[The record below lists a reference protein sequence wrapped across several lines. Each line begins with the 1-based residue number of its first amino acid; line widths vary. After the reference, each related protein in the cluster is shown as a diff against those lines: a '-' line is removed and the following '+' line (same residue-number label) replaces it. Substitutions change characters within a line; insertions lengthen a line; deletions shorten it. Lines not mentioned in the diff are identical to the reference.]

1 MKVVEWSE
9 RYEGFCWFY
18 AMDAYKWNFFRN
30 TPLDSVKTDNYE
42 AERMYDL
49 SKSKD
54 CVSLA
59 VVNDLDDVICSGMI
73 YPVSFLSIYFYKRIG
88 VIDALAFSEDSP
100 EAVGLLI
107 AGLMGQAKRDKYD
120 FLSVTL
126 PSDSLNFIRALE
138 QIGFYYAEG
147 FTNMVGK
154 CDGQLL
160 PEVPE
165 VDSDVR
171 CLEESDFDAL
181 ESAYF
186 SSSFPSRYI
195 TDLFFNPIE
204 AKCLYVD
211 NFKRVWR
218 EVLGEVWVA
227 ELNGK
232 FAGALIGMTDKD
244 LKKDTG
250 IKTNARSGMGIIVD
264 PSARG
269 QGVASKLL
277 AVRDRWYFEQGIEW
291 QVLGANLSNVPML
304 RLLEKLGFYCG
315 NVNVTLHWRR

>member
-73 YPVSFLSIYFYKRIG
+73 YPVSFLSNYFHKRIG
-88 VIDALAFSEDSP
+88 VLDGLAFGEDYP
-100 EAVGLLI
+100 EAAKLLI
-107 AGLMGQAKRDKYD
+107 DSLMNQSYGSYD

-138 QIGFYYAEG
+138 RIGFYYAEG

-154 CDGQLL
+154 CEAQL
-160 PEVPE
+160 EYEIRGIQV
-165 VDSDVR
+165 VRSIKDSDF
-171 CLEESDFDAL
+171 EAL
-181 ESAYF
+181 EKAYL
-186 SSSFPSRYI
+186 SSSFPSRYS
-195 TDLFFNPIE
+195 TDSFFDPIE
-204 AKCLYVD
+204 AKLLYV
-211 NFKRVWR
+211 NRFKKVW
-218 EVLGEVWVA
+218 EECLGQIWVA
-227 ELNGK
+227 ELDGK

-277 AVRDRWYFEQGIEW
+277 AVRDRWYFEQGGE
-291 QVLGANLSNVPML
+291 
-304 RLLEKLGFYCG
+304 
-315 NVNVTLHWRR
+315 